1 MLQNLFLKDKER
13 VPREGEGG
21 RREVERKLPFY
32 LLHQEGQPAPSF
44 VVVPIGIV
52 HS

>member
-1 MLQNLFLKDKER
+1 MLQIFFLKDKER
-13 VPREGEGG
+13 VPKEGEGG

-32 LLHQEGQPAPSF
+32 LVHQEGQPAPSF

-52 HS
+52 RS